1 MHDVMS
7 TCSTAT
13 SALRRGHENRRRRR
27 RASPASCDAADVDV
41 DAVGSLE
48 RRLVDLERDW
58 DAYKSG
64 RSSPPPR
71 RRRRSRSVTGT
82 PSSAVTV
89 AAAPDSLFLLPL
101 YRCSSPR
108 TLISS
113 LQQTSSADGAAE
125 IVVAAGS
132 PTESYKEEGLSSVCS
147 VEEPGRKNSAAAPA
161 FSSCSCCPCRC
172 TVCGV
177 GYSASAGAPSASSS
191 CSAAGGGTAGERA
204 RKNDGGREVAGT
216 CRAAWISAVVGLV
229 IMGFVFVVAMA
240 VLELGVGDGCAEYL
254 VPT

>member
-1 MHDVMS
+1 MS

-71 RRRRSRSVTGT
+71 RRRRRSRSVTGT

-89 AAAPDSLFLLPL
+89 AAAPDGLFLLPL

-132 PTESYKEEGLSSVCS
+132 PYKEEGLSSVCS

-177 GYSASAGAPSASSS
+177 GYSSASSS
-191 CSAAGGGTAGERA
+191 GSAAGGGTAGERA
-204 RKNDGGREVAGT
+204 RKNDEGREVAGT